1 MSAGDSMKST
11 EGGIV
16 PPSVASPDVEVDAD
30 AHADAA
36 HREPPRASGNE
47 QVEEPDITKLGDV
60 LEAPATRSVGITIL
74 VVLAILYTLYFARA
88 FVLPIVFAVL
98 LNFLLSPV
106 VRALARV
113 RIMPP
118 IGALLV
124 LIALLGVLASG
135 VYGLTA
141 PVQQWMAK
149 TPKTLAAASD
159 KLRHLREPMEQMK
172 RTAEQVENA
181 TDIGQAPNSREVVVR
196 GPSLVSRIFG
206 TTEAFLAGMLEV
218 VVLLYFLLGGGDLF
232 LQKLIKVLPRF
243 RDKRRAVEIARET
256 EASISTYLFTVAIV
270 NVAEGMVV
278 AGAMYL
284 LHMPNAVLWGVLTFF
299 LEFIPYL
306 GAAAMVAILALAGLT
321 TFESVGHA
329 MLMPAVYL
337 LINVI
342 QANVISPLLLG
353 HRLTLNPVAIFVGL
367 ALWFFLWGIP
377 GAFLAVPLLAA
388 FKIFCDHIEPLAAV
402 GEFLGRRDDE
412 ERRLTARG

>member
-1 MSAGDSMKST
+1 M
-11 EGGIV
+11 
-16 PPSVASPDVEVDAD
+16 PPSVVSPDVASDAG
-30 AHADAA
+30 A
-36 HREPPRASGNE
+36 HRGAARAPGDD
-47 QVEEPDITKLGDV
+47 QVVEEPDITKLGDA
-60 LEAPATRSVGITIL
+60 LEAPAASSVAITIL

-88 FVLPIVFAVL
+88 FMLPIVFAIL

-106 VRALARV
+106 VRAFARV
-113 RIMPP
+113 RIRPP

-124 LIALLGVLASG
+124 ILIMLGVLSAG
-135 VYGLTA
+135 VYGLTV
-141 PVQQWMAK
+141 PVQSWMARAPS
-149 TPKTLAAASD
+149 TFAAARS
-159 KLRHLREPMEQMK
+159 KLRHLREPVEQVK
-172 RTAEQVENA
+172 RTAEQVESA
-181 TDIGQAPNSREVVVR
+181 TDMDQAPDAREVVVR

-218 VVLLYFLLGGGDLF
+218 VVLLYFLLAGGDLF

-243 RDKRRAVEIARET
+243 RDKKRAVEIARET

-270 NVAEGMVV
+270 NVAEGVVV
-278 AGAMYL
+278 AGSLYL
-284 LHMPNAVLWGVLTFF
+284 LHMPNAILWGVLTMF
-299 LEFIPYL
+299 LEFVPYV

-321 TFESVGHA
+321 TFDSLGHA
-329 MLMPAVYL
+329 MLIPATYL
-337 LINVI
+337 LINIV
-342 QANVISPLLLG
+342 QSNVVSPLLLG

-412 ERRLTARG
+412 ERRMAARG

>member
-1 MSAGDSMKST
+1 MSTGDPVKSM
-11 EGGIV
+11 EGGV
-16 PPSVASPDVEVDAD
+16 EPPSVASPDVSIEGDAD
-30 AHADAA
+30 GAALRADDDQVV
-36 HREPPRASGNE
+36 E
-47 QVEEPDITKLGDV
+47 QPDITKLGDA

-74 VVLAILYTLYFARA
+74 VILAILYTLYFARA

-106 VRALARV
+106 VRAFARV
-113 RIMPP
+113 RIKPP

-124 LIALLGVLASG
+124 VVMMLGVIAAG
-135 VYGLTA
+135 VYGLA
-141 PVQQWMAK
+141 MPVQSWMAK
-149 TPKTLAAASD
+149 APSTLAAATS
-159 KLRHLREPMEQMK
+159 KLKHLREPVEQVK

-181 TDIGQAPNSREVVVR
+181 TDMDKAPETREVVVR

-218 VVLLYFLLGGGDLF
+218 VVLLYFLLAGGDLF

-243 RDKRRAVEIARET
+243 RDKKRAVEIARET

-270 NVAEGMVV
+270 NIAEGVVV
-278 AGAMYL
+278 AGALYL
-284 LHMPNAVLWGVLTFF
+284 LHMPNAILWGVLTMF

-306 GAAAMVAILALAGLT
+306 GALAMVAILALAGLT
-321 TFESVGHA
+321 TFDSVGHA
-329 MLMPAVYL
+329 L
-337 LINVI
+337 LIPATYLVI
-342 QANVISPLLLG
+342 NIVQANVVSPLLLG
-353 HRLTLNPVAIFVGL
+353 NRLTLNPVAIFVGL

-402 GEFLGRRDDE
+402 GEFLGRRDEE
-412 ERRLTARG
+412 ERRMMAR

>member
-1 MSAGDSMKST
+1 MPTGEPTKSM
-11 EGGIV
+11 EGGLL
-16 PPSVASPDVEVDAD
+16 PPSVTS
-30 AHADAA
+30 
-36 HREPPRASGNE
+36 R
-47 QVEEPDITKLGDV
+47 VEEPDITKLGDA
-60 LEAPATRSVGITIL
+60 LEAPATRSVGVTIL

-88 FVLPIVFAVL
+88 FVLPLVFAVL

-113 RIMPP
+113 RIKQP

-124 LIALLGVLASG
+124 LLALFGVLASG

-149 TPKTLAAASD
+149 APKTLAAASE
-159 KLRHLREPMEQMK
+159 KLRHLREPVEQMK
-172 RTAEQVENA
+172 RTAEQVESA
-181 TDIGQAPNSREVVVR
+181 TDIGQPPNSREVVVR

-206 TTEAFLAGMLEV
+206 TTEAFLAGLLEV
-218 VVLLYFLLGGGDLF
+218 VVLLFFLLAGGDLF

-243 RDKRRAVEIARET
+243 RDKKRAVEIARET

-270 NVAEGMVV
+270 NIAEGIVV

-284 LHMPNAVLWGVLTFF
+284 LHMPNAVLWGALTFF

-321 TFESVGHA
+321 TFDSVGHA
-329 MLMPAVYL
+329 MLIPAAYL
-337 LINVI
+337 VINIV

-402 GEFLGRRDDE
+402 GEFLGQRDDE